1 MNILRRIFHPIMAL
15 IAIQLVWITAV
26 VFWIYWFIG
35 KQREFRELAEKYRPE
50 LLGQGANWPVMVE
63 GLVML
68 VLILI
73 GVYVIFVY
81 WKRQS
86 NLYLQQRNIISQVT
100 HELKSPLASIQ
111 LHLETIRLRKPTEER
126 LDSFV
131 GIMLADTERLHYLIN
146 NLLMAARL
154 EQRRKLSDRRMTD
167 LTQLVNEHVERERGT
182 LPQGGSIS
190 LEAAAGLKALVDP
203 EEMGMVVRN
212 LFENAVLYSP
222 QSPEISVRLVK
233 KGAWLQLSVQDH
245 GRGLDKK
252 EQKRVFD
259 RFYRVQP
266 PGDNVRGT
274 GLGLY
279 IVESVIKGYGGA
291 VGVTSDGPGKGCTFT
306 VKFPAAG
313 GELK

>member
-1 MNILRRIFHPIMAL
+1 MNLRRIFHPIVAL
-15 IAIQLVWITAV
+15 IAIQLVWITVV

-35 KQREFRELAEKYRPE
+35 KHNELRSLAEKYRPE

-81 WKRQS
+81 WNRQS

-111 LHLETIRLRKPTEER
+111 LHLETIRLRKPSEER
-126 LDSFV
+126 LNSFV
-131 GIMLADTERLHYLIN
+131 TTMLADTDRLHYLIN

-154 EQRRKLSDRRMTD
+154 EQRRKLSERRLTD
-167 LTQLVNEHVERERGT
+167 LSQLVDEYVERERAS

-190 LEAAAGLKALVDP
+190 FEAEPGLKAMVDP

-212 LFENAVLYSP
+212 LFENAVLYSL
-222 QSPEISVRLVK
+222 QSPEISVKLARV
-233 KGAWLQLSVQDH
+233 GTSLQLTVQDQ
-245 GRGLDKK
+245 GRGLDRKELKK
-252 EQKRVFD
+252 VFD

-266 PGDNVRGT
+266 PGNTVRGT

-279 IVESVIKGYGGA
+279 IVESVIKGYGGT
-291 VGVTSDGPGKGCTFT
+291 VSVDSDGPGKGCTFT
-306 VKFPAAG
+306 VKFPAA
-313 GELK
+313 